1 MLKFVFIIF
10 LVMIVFYFIQNKIH
24 IKIKTFFQRGYIKK
38 ESKFGVYCYVGKQG
52 KGKTQ
57 NAYSFLLENKDKRIY
72 ANMKSIK
79 GIHYKY
85 FNGLDELL
93 NLRDE
98 SNCIIFYDEIFK
110 IMTKGTKFNE
120 DIMDF
125 LSQMRKREIIFIT
138 TAQEW
143 LEIPITLRRYC
154 RFMVDC
160 SIKSI
165 FGYPIIIKRFGDA
178 ENMKW
183 DNLENEYV
191 CPIIETVI
199 EHGRKKIILGYDTYE
214 QIPSCSVEPTEMYQ
228 PLSLNNDFLE
238 TSEDLMFSEV
248 EEDSPTSENVESD
261 EVVSEITITTTN
273 SNLGVMSQL
282 TNIDD
287 KKCQIHTDDD
297 LPILPSIDKDFW
309 NDIKNDDFTNTSL
322 HNSDSVK

>member
-1 MLKFVFIIF
+1 MFKFIFFFF
-10 LVMIVFYFIQNKIH
+10 LVMILFYMFKNKIH
-24 IKIKTFFQRGYIKK
+24 IKWKTFLQKGYYKK

-57 NAYSFLLENKDKRIY
+57 AAYAFLKENKDKRIY

-93 NLRDE
+93 KLREE

-154 RFMVDC
+154 RFMIDC
-160 SIKSI
+160 DIKSI
-165 FGYPIIIKRFGDA
+165 LGYPIIIKRFGDA
-178 ENMKW
+178 ENMSW
-183 DNLENEYV
+183 DNLQNEYV
-191 CPIIETVI
+191 CPVIETVI
-199 EHGRKKIILGYDTYE
+199 EHGRKKIIEGYDTYE
-214 QIPSCSVEPTEMYQ
+214 QIPSTSVSPIDMYTPLHENIDSSESQVDEKISGLVEQ
-228 PLSLNNDFLE
+228 PPPENFSDNCENTRI
-238 TSEDLMFSEV
+238 TS
-248 EEDSPTSENVESD
+248 
-261 EVVSEITITTTN
+261 TTTN
-273 SNLGVMSQL
+273 SNSCVMCQL
-282 TNIDD
+282 TNIDEKSVKSD
-287 KKCQIHTDDD
+287 IPIETDTFPLYDNDFWDD
-297 LPILPSIDKDFW
+297 LSPY
-309 NDIKNDDFTNTSL
+309 DFTNIS
-322 HNSDSVK
+322 

>member
-1 MLKFVFIIF
+1 MFKFIIF
-10 LVMIVFYFIQNKIH
+10 IVLILVISYLLINKVH
-24 IKIKTFFQRGYIKK
+24 IKIKTFFQKGYYKK

-57 NAYSFLLENKDKRIY
+57 AAYSFLRDNKDKRIY

-93 NLRDE
+93 KLREE

-154 RFMVDC
+154 RFMIDC
-160 SIKSI
+160 NIKSVL
-165 FGYPIIIKRFGDA
+165 GYPIIIKRFGDA
-178 ENMKW
+178 ENMAW
-183 DNLENEYV
+183 DNLQNEYV

-199 EHGRKKIILGYDTYE
+199 EHGRKKVVYGYDTYE
-214 QIPSCSVEPTEMYQ
+214 QIPSVSVSPIDMYT
-228 PLSLNNDFLE
+228 PYDVKNITSFKSPCDDSFSGLVELPPPEKLSEYDENTRI
-238 TSEDLMFSEV
+238 TS
-248 EEDSPTSENVESD
+248 
-261 EVVSEITITTTN
+261 TTTN
-273 SNLGVMSQL
+273 SNSCVMCQL
-282 TNIDD
+282 TNILHDNCKYD
-287 KKCQIHTDDD
+287 NELQTTDFPNIDNTFWDD
-297 LPILPSIDKDFW
+297 L
-309 NDIKNDDFTNTSL
+309 KNDDFTNTSL
-322 HNSDSVK
+322 HNSDTVK